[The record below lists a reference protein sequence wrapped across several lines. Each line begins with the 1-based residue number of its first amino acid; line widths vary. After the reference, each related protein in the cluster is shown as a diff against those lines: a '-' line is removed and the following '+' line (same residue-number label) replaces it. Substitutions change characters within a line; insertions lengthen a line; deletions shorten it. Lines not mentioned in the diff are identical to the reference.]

1 MQVMTL
7 WNNMKQNFIID
18 VEYYLKIAQTN
29 HVYYT
34 IMLLF
39 VLAFAGANHQ
49 MKIQN
54 YFYIYFTFPD

>member
-1 MQVMTL
+1 M
-7 WNNMKQNFIID
+7 NMKQNFIID